1 MEAYETRTFYSS
13 VYTEEVC
20 GAQVQEAP
28 QEAPQEAAD
37 QSDSEDDGT
46 DGPAEVLDS
55 HQFYSRFVA
64 RTRQECI
71 DELEAPQRSL
81 KWLEARKYA
90 ITASIFGSAAGNNK
104 YSSPKALVLDKLWN
118 SFKGNTFTQFGTFHE
133 PDARKSFEGLIQGEL
148 RKTLDSIHGSDNYS
162 YELYETGLIK
172 HHDQPWMAVS
182 PDGILKLKSK
192 ERTTYIVVEYKC
204 PARLRDC
211 DEHPYSKSP
220 NNVPEYYMDQ
230 VQGIMG
236 LFNKFP
242 DLLQSKAIE
251 GPTES
256 QTEGQINCQIEEQN
270 TLQWAF
276 FVVWQKHQ
284 FHVTLVPYQKNY
296 YELDLEPKLRN
307 WFFQEYLPY
316 AVLKHNGLLIENTM
330 TTAPTIY
337 L

>member
-1 MEAYETRTFYSS
+1 VEAPAKEN
-13 VYTEEVC
+13 
-20 GAQVQEAP
+20 QEA
-28 QEAPQEAAD
+28 
-37 QSDSEDDGT
+37 SDSEDDEVT
-46 DGPAEVLDS
+46 EGPVEVLDS

-64 RTRQECI
+64 RTRQECL

-133 PDARKSFEGLIQGEL
+133 PDARASFEGLIQGEL
-148 RKTLDSIHGSDNYS
+148 RKTLDLIHGSDNYS

-172 HHDQPWMAVS
+172 HHEQPWMAVS
-182 PDGILKLKSK
+182 PDGILKLTSK

-211 DEHPYSKSP
+211 EEHPYSKSP

-230 VQGIMG
+230 IQGIMG

-242 DLLQSKAIE
+242 DLLGQEENLQE
-251 GPTES
+251 GPQLTGS
-256 QTEGQINCQIEEQN
+256 GP
-270 TLQWAF
+270 QWAF

-284 FHVTLVPYQKNY
+284 FHVTLVPYKKDY
-296 YELDLEPKLRN
+296 YNLELEPKLRN
-307 WFFQEYLPY
+307 WFFELYLPF

-330 TTAPTIY
+330 TTAPIIY